1 MIAVGFDFDH
11 TLGLDHGLER
21 EALVLLAG
29 ELGIVPP
36 GGEDAVRALTTDVIE
51 RFRSGELTLEEMVM
65 VFVARVR
72 GDARDQDDHAPRW
85 RALCYDLVARVTAIP
100 GARELIAQLQAR
112 GIPVAILTNG
122 WSPLQEMKIA
132 QALAFTGEIL
142 VSDEIGVRKPAAAAF
157 EKLVAALGA
166 SPAECLYVGDNP
178 AADVVGAQAAGL
190 RGVWFD
196 WEGLVYPRGEA
207 PPAHVVHALSEVLDL
222 VPGSDARTE
231 NVAS

>member
-1 MIAVGFDFDH
+1 MIAFGFDFDH

-21 EALVLLAG
+21 EALVLLAD

-36 GGEDAVRALTTDVIE
+36 GGKDAVQAITSEVIE
-51 RFRSGELTLEEMVM
+51 RFRSGQITLEAMVAE
-65 VFVARVR
+65 FVARVR
-72 GDARDQDDHAPRW
+72 GDARDEADHAPRW
-85 RALCYDLVARVTAIP
+85 RALCYSLVGRVTAIS
-100 GARELIAQLQAR
+100 GARELIAELQAR
-112 GIPVAILTNG
+112 GIRVAILTNG

-157 EKLVAALGA
+157 AKLVVALGA
-166 SPAECLYVGDNP
+166 APAECLYVGDNP

-196 WEGLVYPRGEA
+196 WEGLAYPRDEA
-207 PPAHVVHALSEVLDL
+207 PPAHVVRALAEVLAL
-222 VPGSDARTE
+222 VPGSKAPTE